1 MVNGSFEQLNDLRKY
16 LKILDEIG
24 YLIDEL
30 PELNYDSEI
39 EDFYNN
45 ASEIVDKQMDLIEK
59 RLKDEEEYCIYRI
72 KRKVK

>member
-1 MVNGSFEQLNDLRKY
+1 MVNGSFEYIQDLRKY

-30 PELNYDSEI
+30 PALNYDSKI

-45 ASEIVDKQMDLIEK
+45 ASEMIDKQMDIIEK
-59 RLKDEEEYCIYRI
+59 RLKDKEEYFIYR
-72 KRKVK
+72 R